1 MTGYL
6 DRIGAGKVLLDK
18 APLSYDWVPPSL
30 VGRDDELG
38 EMAAIFSQIENHET
52 SCQAVMIGPVG
63 SGKTV
68 LTRRFA
74 EDIQRH
80 LEGRRKV
87 VMTHVNCRNHPT
99 GSQVLQ
105 QIALSLDERHP
116 ERGFSPGEII
126 QSIRR
131 NLISHD
137 SHLLL
142 ILDEADVL
150 VNRDQSDL
158 IYKLLRIDEGK
169 ENQGTISMILV
180 SQNLSLMKL
189 FEPAIISR
197 LGQSN
202 IVEMRPYDAET
213 LTGIAAQRVAVAC

>member
-1 MTGYL
+1 MSQL
-6 DRIGAGKVLLDK
+6 
-18 APLSYDWVPPSL
+18 PS
-30 VGRDDELG
+30 GR
-38 EMAAIFSQIENHET
+38 N
-52 SCQAVMIGPVG
+52 G
-63 SGKTV
+63 SGWLRKDSSDTS
-68 LTRRFA
+68 LCRRYSTSS
-74 EDIQRH
+74 
-80 LEGRRKV
+80 RRKKKNRI
-87 VMTHVNCRNHPT
+87 THVNCRNHPT
-99 GSQVLQ
+99 GPQVLQ
-105 QIALSLDERHP
+105 QIALSLDERHL
-116 ERGFSPGEII
+116 RGFSPGEII

-131 NLISHD
+131 NLITHD

-142 ILDEADVL
+142 ILDEADIL

-202 IVEMRPYDAET
+202 IVEMQPYNAIPDGYPAK
-213 LTGIAAQRVAVAC
+213 G